1 MLSAPGARV
10 MLIQDRL
17 IQTILLQTTEAMY
30 IVDEE
35 KYCLQIKLSK
45 FLMGLRED
53 DDPSIFMI

>member
-35 KYCLQIKLSK
+35 KYCLQSNLSK
-45 FLMGLRED
+45 L
-53 DDPSIFMI
+53 